1 MQKPTAILDRAGRIL
16 IPAAIRKELG
26 LGEGEELIVRMKNG
40 SIEMYTLAEAIRR
53 AQEYC
58 EQFKKS
64 GESVVDDLLEERR
77 REVAEELAE

>member
-1 MQKPTAILDRAGRIL
+1 MQKSTATLDRAGRVL

-26 LGEGEELIVRMKNG
+26 LGEGEELIIRMKNG

-58 EQFKKS
+58 KQFKKS
-64 GESVVDDLLEERR
+64 GESVVDELLEDRR
-77 REVAEELAE
+77 REVPKELAG